1 MITFLES
8 QDEVTSVFLKVPD
21 VGCVRAEAIF
31 NDYYPDLR
39 VVLPEFLKPAA

>member
-21 VGCVRAEAIF
+21 VRCVGAEAIF
-31 NDYYPDLR
+31 NDYCLELR